1 VNTHAYCNGR
11 GSARG
16 RGRSDCGMGMPRRMS
31 RVVSAPCCGCIPR
44 HLESASELGKS
55 GTRPGMAL
63 GRRSKLDLGWT
74 EERPS
79 SRSKGRSKRSG
90 STRSLGHAYL

>member
-1 VNTHAYCNGR
+1 MNPHAYCNGR

-16 RGRSDCGMGMPRRMS
+16 RGRSDCGMRMPRRMS

-55 GTRPGMAL
+55 GTRTAL
-63 GRRSKLDLGWT
+63 GRRSKFSRFGWT